1 MISLEW
7 VSDYIDIKDQDLKEL
22 AVKITKAGIN
32 VEKVISNNIPGLVI
46 GQIVECVNHPNS
58 DHMHICQ
65 VDVGDDELIQIVCG
79 APNVKSGIK
88 VIVALDGTKLP
99 GGIIKNTSLRGIDS
113 NGMICALCEIGLEE
127 NTKENYAKGIF
138 IAPDNL
144 KVGGPAME
152 ALGLE
157 TTLYELDIHKHRNN
171 DCYYHIGF
179 AYEIASILNRKV
191 TLPDM
196 SYKTVNDD
204 VNNYISLEIDTPK
217 CPYYTGRMATNLTI
231 KESPKFIKKR
241 LIDAGM
247 RPINNVIDISNYVML
262 EFGQPLHFFD
272 KDT

>member
-46 GQIVECVNHPNS
+46 GEVVECVDHPNS
-58 DHMHICQ
+58 DHMHICK
-65 VDVGDDELIQIVCG
+65 VDIGQGKKVQIVCG

-88 VIVALDGTKLP
+88 VIVALDGAKLP
-99 GGIIKNTSLRGIDS
+99 GGVIKKTLLRGVESD
-113 NGMICALCEIGLEE
+113 GMICALCEIGLEE

-138 IAPDNL
+138 IVPNNL
-144 KVGGPAME
+144 KNGAPAIP

-191 TLPDM
+191 TLPIM
-196 SYKTVNDD
+196 SYEVSNDD
-204 VNNYISLEIDTPK
+204 VNDYISLEVETNK
-217 CPYYTGRMATNLTI
+217 CPYYTFYR
-231 KESPKFIKKR
+231 
-241 LIDAGM
+241 
-247 RPINNVIDISNYVML
+247 
-262 EFGQPLHFFD
+262 
-272 KDT
+272 DTRGYL